1 METPILPVPD
11 PLDTPL
17 VAVIYLA
24 YHPDENDLHYVNQLA
39 ENLSVIVVSNSGEHS
54 FGSHVKAKRIF
65 EENVGVGAGYNAG
78 IDAARALGAT
88 HVMFHDQ
95 DSRLDPSMV
104 ASALVRLCEVDPRG
118 DSVAFSLEPVDLG
131 TNNART
137 PRFNRPRS
145 EGDLL
150 RYREVQF
157 SGLLAPMRLFTSAKP
172 FSEYLFVDL
181 VDFEWCWRMASKVR
195 ILRDPSFTIG
205 HQLGSGTRTL
215 LGAEYSL
222 PSASRFYFQFRNFVI
237 LSRVSY
243 VPSQWKIFTA
253 TKYAIRTA
261 LLPIIDP
268 QFRDSL
274 RQSFLGIKAG
284 LKDQPF
290 HSIDNPPNPKL
301 RKTRAAITSS
311 GATAPTNFEL

>member
-1 METPILPVPD
+1 METPILPAPD
-11 PLDTPL
+11 PLGAPL
-17 VAVIYLA
+17 VVVIYLA

-39 ENLSVIVVSNSGEHS
+39 ENLSVIIVSNSGEHN
-54 FGSHVKAKRIF
+54 FGSHVKGKRIF

-104 ASALVRLCEVDPRG
+104 ASALLRLCEVDPRG
-118 DSVAFSLEPVDLG
+118 DSVAFSLEPVDLR
-131 TNNART
+131 TNTARS
-137 PRFNRPRS
+137 PRLNRPKS

-157 SGLLAPMRLFTSAKP
+157 SGLLTPMRLFTSAKP

-181 VDFEWCWRMASKVR
+181 VDFEWCWRMAPSVR
-195 ILRDPSFTIG
+195 VLRDPSLTIG

-222 PSASRFYFQFRNFVI
+222 PSASRFYFQFRNLI
-237 LSRVSY
+237 ALSRASY
-243 VPSQWKIFTA
+243 VPFQWKVLTA
-253 TKYAIRTA
+253 IKYAIRTA
-261 LLPIIDP
+261 LLPFIDR
-268 QFRDSL
+268 QFTKAWKQSIAGIRD
-274 RQSFLGIKAG
+274 GISASRHS
-284 LKDQPF
+284 QPF
-290 HSIDNPPNPKL
+290 SIVERNGLQVK
-301 RKTRAAITSS
+301 SS
-311 GATAPTNFEL
+311 N